1 MEDRRES
8 RQVTN
13 GREQARRD
21 NRADG
26 VQRKEVY
33 LPGSDEDIG
42 YTAEWLKINQEI
54 HQSSG
59 AY

>member
-8 RQVTN
+8 RQTTN

-26 VQRKEVY
+26 VEREEVY

-42 YTAEWLKINQEI
+42 YKAEWLKINQEI
-54 HQSSG
+54 QQSSE
-59 AY
+59 AC